1 MRDGQRAES
10 QCLRQG
16 NRIWIVSSD
25 LGDLLCVPA
34 AKSQQR
40 LQNLPAQV
48 DFQSPEGDFAN
59 VGAVRFAPLRG
70 NYRFV

>member
-25 LGDLLCVPA
+25 LGDW
-34 AKSQQR
+34 KSQQR